1 MIIPAQTE
9 ACPVIEVPS
18 VEQLLSEVSYAG
30 FPRTMIGDVRKV
42 KIAYRTP
49 VEQIAGFVGER
60 IAGDEMDVTTDHAWL
75 VVMGQ
80 FAQVLGLVKDLEAVP
95 IEQKQG
101 PKCTPQTKLIEFLI
115 GILGGI
121 EYLQD
126 LNLEAHP
133 LATDATIAQ
142 AWAQAVFAHYSGV
155 SRTLAAADES
165 TLAAVV
171 ETLRRI
177 SQPFIQEAVMETIR
191 KRGCLTA
198 DVDLTGREVSP
209 TSTDYEEA
217 TFGWMADDVH
227 KGYQAAIL
235 SLVCERWQRLL
246 LALQRYT
253 GRTPTRR
260 NACKTWCEN
269 SNRFWACAHNGE

>member
-9 ACPVIEVPS
+9 GCPVIEVPS
-18 VEQLLSEVSYAG
+18 VEQLLSEGSYAG
-30 FPRTMIGDVRKV
+30 FPRTMIGDVREV

-126 LNLEAHP
+126 LNLEAQPIHLP
-133 LATDATIAQ
+133 RMPQLPRLGRKP
-142 AWAQAVFAHYSGV
+142 FL
-155 SRTLAAADES
+155 RT
-165 TLAAVV
+165 TLGSA
-171 ETLRRI
+171 
-177 SQPFIQEAVMETIR
+177 
-191 KRGCLTA
+191 
-198 DVDLTGREVSP
+198 
-209 TSTDYEEA
+209 
-217 TFGWMADDVH
+217 
-227 KGYQAAIL
+227 
-235 SLVCERWQRLL
+235 ERWQRLTKVRWRQSL
-246 LALQRYT
+246 KPCDAYRSPSF
-253 GRTPTRR
+253 RKRSWRPS
-260 NACKTWCEN
+260 EN
-269 SNRFWACAHNGE
+269 EAA